1 MINEGMM
8 VTLRKDTPS
17 LREMGGLK
25 GRSYSVVR
33 YYETAM
39 GDYVEISL
47 PRGKTAC
54 VPIEAVH
61 HVIHQALT
69 G

>member
-1 MINEGMM
+1 MIGKGTM
-8 VTLRKDTPS
+8 VTLKKDTPL
-17 LREMGGLK
+17 LREKGCLK
-25 GRSYSVVR
+25 GRHYSVLQ

-47 PRGKTAC
+47 PRGVTAC
-54 VPIEAVH
+54 IPIEAVDY
-61 HVIHQALT
+61 VIHQALT